1 LGTAAAAAAAAAA
14 APAGVV
20 AAVSALGPDGGGAV
34 DGSSV
39 GAVPEPVT
47 VGGFDRRPKEK
58 TRFTAW
64 LIQAFG
70 DGYGTRTATWSEKM
84 FDCMTK
90 RVLEM
95 TRTLADVRSLQSK
108 LNPA

>member
-1 LGTAAAAAAAAAA
+1 LGTAAAAAAAAA

-47 VGGFDRRPKEK
+47 VVGFDRRPKEK

-70 DGYGTRTATWSEKM
+70 DGYGTRTATME
-84 FDCMTK
+84 
-90 RVLEM
+90 R
-95 TRTLADVRSLQSK
+95 Q
-108 LNPA
+108 

>member
-1 LGTAAAAAAAAAA
+1 LRRIEIPFLGTAAAAAAA

-47 VGGFDRRPKEK
+47 VVGFNRRPKEK

-70 DGYGTRTATWSEKM
+70 DGYGTRTATMERQLRR
-84 FDCMTK
+84 CLI
-90 RVLEM
+90 V
-95 TRTLADVRSLQSK
+95 
-108 LNPA
+108 

>member
-1 LGTAAAAAAAAAA
+1 LSLLAPVPFSRRKERLRRIEIPFLGTAAAAAAAAA

-70 DGYGTRTATWSEKM
+70 EG
-84 FDCMTK
+84 
-90 RVLEM
+90 
-95 TRTLADVRSLQSK
+95 
-108 LNPA
+108 